1 MLHAPKP
8 LAKNRENIMASP
20 YPKAPK
26 RNRPKNLNLL
36 TIRLPIPA
44 LVSIMHRVSGAFL
57 FMLLPVLLWVLHQ
70 SLANDESYQL
80 AQAVLNH
87 PLAKLIFLAVT
98 WAYLHHAFAGIRHL
112 ALDAHYGLR
121 LNFARAT
128 SRAVLIVSG
137 LLTLRMGIWLW

>member
-1 MLHAPKP
+1 MT
-8 LAKNRENIMASP
+8 SS
-20 YPKAPK
+20 YPKKPN

-57 FMLLPVLLWVLHQ
+57 FMLLPFMLWVLHQ
-70 SLANDESYQL
+70 SLANEQSYQL
-80 AQAVLNH
+80 AIKVLNH
-87 PLAKLIFLAVT
+87 PIVKLICLAVT

-121 LNFARAT
+121 LNYARAT
-128 SRAVLIVSG
+128 SRAVLVISG

>member
-1 MLHAPKP
+1 
-8 LAKNRENIMASP
+8 MASP

-57 FMLLPVLLWVLHQ
+57 FMLLPGLLWVLAQ
-70 SLANDESYQL
+70 SLSNTDSYDL
-80 AQAVLNH
+80 AQTVLHH
-87 PLAKLIFLAVT
+87 PVVKLICLMVT
-98 WAYLHHAFAGIRHL
+98 WAYLHHACAGIRHL

-121 LNFARAT
+121 LNYARAT
-128 SRAVLIVSG
+128 SRAVLIISG

>member
-1 MLHAPKP
+1 MLRALNK
-8 LAKNRENIMASP
+8 ENKMASP

-26 RNRPKNLNLL
+26 RKRPKNLNLL

-70 SLANDESYQL
+70 SLANPESYQI
-80 AQAVLNH
+80 AQAVLSH
-87 PLAKLIFLAVT
+87 PIAKLICLAVT
-98 WAYLHHAFAGIRHL
+98 WAYLHHACAGIRHL

-121 LNFARAT
+121 LNYARAT
-128 SRAVLIVSG
+128 SRAVLIISG

>member
-1 MLHAPKP
+1 
-8 LAKNRENIMASP
+8 MASP
-20 YPKAPK
+20 YPKTPK

-57 FMLLPVLLWVLHQ
+57 FMLLPLLLWVLHQ
-70 SLANDESYQL
+70 SLANPNAYQL
-80 AQAVLNH
+80 AQVFLHH
-87 PLAKLIFLAVT
+87 PLAKLICLAVT
-98 WAYLHHAFAGIRHL
+98 WAYLHHACAGIRHL

-121 LNFARAT
+121 LNYARAT
-128 SRAVLIVSG
+128 SRAVLIISG

>member
-1 MLHAPKP
+1 
-8 LAKNRENIMASP
+8 MASP
-20 YPKAPK
+20 YPKTPK

-57 FMLLPVLLWVLHQ
+57 FMLLPLLLWVLHQ
-70 SLANDESYQL
+70 SLANPNAYQL
-80 AQAVLNH
+80 AQVFLH
-87 PLAKLIFLAVT
+87 HSLAKLICLAVT
-98 WAYLHHAFAGIRHL
+98 WSYLHHACAGIRHL

-121 LNFARAT
+121 LNYARAT
-128 SRAVLIVSG
+128 SRAVLVISG

>member
-1 MLHAPKP
+1 MLHVLNK
-8 LAKNRENIMASP
+8 ENKMASP

-57 FMLLPVLLWVLHQ
+57 FMLLPLLLWVLHH
-70 SLANDESYQL
+70 SLANPTAYQL
-80 AQAVLNH
+80 AQVFLKH
-87 PLAKLIFLAVT
+87 PLAKLICLAVT
-98 WAYLHHAFAGIRHL
+98 WAYLHHACAGIRHL

-121 LNFARAT
+121 LNYARAT
-128 SRAVLIVSG
+128 SRAVLIISG

>member
-26 RNRPKNLNLL
+26 RTRPKNLNLL

-80 AQAVLNH
+80 AQAVLHH
-87 PLAKLIFLAVT
+87 PLAKLICLAVT

-121 LNFARAT
+121 LNYARAT

>member
-1 MLHAPKP
+1 
-8 LAKNRENIMASP
+8 MASP
-20 YPKAPK
+20 YPKTPK

-57 FMLLPVLLWVLHQ
+57 FMLLPVLLWVLHL
-70 SLANDESYQL
+70 SLADAESYQL
-80 AQAVLNH
+80 AQAVLQH
-87 PLAKLIFLAVT
+87 PIAQLICLAVT
-98 WAYLHHAFAGIRHL
+98 WAYLHHACAGIRHL

-121 LNFARAT
+121 LNYARAT
-128 SRAVLIVSG
+128 SRAVLIISG

>member
-1 MLHAPKP
+1 
-8 LAKNRENIMASP
+8 MASP
-20 YPKAPK
+20 YPKVPK

-57 FMLLPVLLWVLHQ
+57 FMLLPLMLWVLNQ
-70 SLANDESYQL
+70 SLANAEAYQL
-80 AQAVLNH
+80 AQAVLRH
-87 PLAKLIFLAVT
+87 PLVKLICLSVT
-98 WAYLHHAFAGIRHL
+98 WAYLHHACAGIRHL

-121 LNFARAT
+121 LNYARAT
-128 SRAVLIVSG
+128 SRAVLIISG

>member
-1 MLHAPKP
+1 MG
-8 LAKNRENIMASP
+8 SP
-20 YPKAPK
+20 YPNAPK

-57 FMLLPVLLWVLHQ
+57 FILLPVLLWVLHQ
-70 SLANDESYQL
+70 SLANTSSYQM
-80 AQAVLNH
+80 AQVVLHH
-87 PLAKLIFLAVT
+87 PIAKLICLAVT
-98 WAYLHHAFAGIRHL
+98 WAYLHHACAGIRHL

-121 LNFARAT
+121 LNYARAT
-128 SRAVLIVSG
+128 SRAVLIISG

>member
-1 MLHAPKP
+1 
-8 LAKNRENIMASP
+8 MASQ

-57 FMLLPVLLWVLHQ
+57 FMLLPLLLWVLHQ
-70 SLANDESYQL
+70 SLADTTAYQL
-80 AQAVLNH
+80 AQVFLHH
-87 PLAKLIFLAVT
+87 PLVKLICLAVT
-98 WAYLHHAFAGIRHL
+98 WAYLHHACAGIRHL

-121 LNFARAT
+121 LNYARAT
-128 SRAVLIVSG
+128 SRAVLIISG

>member
-1 MLHAPKP
+1 
-8 LAKNRENIMASP
+8 MASP

-80 AQAVLNH
+80 AQAVLHH
-87 PLAKLIFLAVT
+87 PLAKLICLAVT

-121 LNFARAT
+121 LNYARAT
-128 SRAVLIVSG
+128 SRTVLIVSG